1 VRFAEIT
8 RLGSFIVLALFMALL
23 VYSNDGTAYAQHTI
37 TITINNNCSESIWV
51 GANPQIQSGTINGQN
66 ISTLSGWELSSGQTA
81 IVQVPLSW
89 NSGRFWARTG
99 CNFSNGVCPA
109 PGVGNNPPPDCCD
122 TGGCVNRSGQFALD
136 CAKTGQPTA
145 TLAEI
150 TFVAADRRATTLA
163 WSTAGT
169 SL

>member
-8 RLGSFIVLALFMALL
+8 RLGSFIVLASFMALL
-23 VYSNDGTAYAQHTI
+23 VYSNDGTAYAQH

-66 ISTLSGWELSSGQTA
+66 ISTLSGWELS
-81 IVQVPLSW
+81 
-89 NSGRFWARTG
+89 
-99 CNFSNGVCPA
+99 NGVCPA
-109 PGVGNNPPPDCCD
+109 PGVGNIPPPDCCD